1 MNKRF
6 IYLKFLLMIFCFK
19 NSSQECLCGGKK
31 TGKYCGTEL
40 NRINGNNDCDR
51 NMYYCGKS
59 NRNKTALLFK
69 SCPTGSECDVKS
81 FGSIKNI

>member
-1 MNKRF
+1 
-6 IYLKFLLMIFCFK
+6 MIFCFK